1 MNFKP
6 VGDRVVIKPVAV
18 EEVTKSGIV
27 LPGTAQEKP
36 QQGEVVAVGE
46 GVYQNGVKIPMEIK
60 VGDKVLYGKFG
71 GVDVK
76 LNGEEYIIMAEK
88 DVLLILQ

>member
-6 VGDRVVIKPVAV
+6 VGDRVVIRPVAV

-46 GVYQNGVKIPMEIK
+46 GIYQNGVKIPMEIK